1 MATVP
6 GTPQSDTA
14 VIADPGDLRG
24 PDIVLPESILPK
36 EEQEPPKGE
45 QETLVIDIP
54 APDRAAQYD
63 DGIDLTDDQD
73 APLPINIPP
82 VEIERPVDDDISDQF
97 IADYERTMMLDTAN
111 EAGLQD
117 GALKDML
124 SPDKEPVNVQETLDL
139 QGPGE
144 IIGPGPTE
152 EEIQAFTEAAKDL
165 PLSVVGGVFDAIE
178 ATVALAQEVVIFL
191 PAHIM
196 GIEVSEEFKKK
207 ASDIL
212 PDIPQSDSTVNQI
225 VRTLVQ
231 FGTGFGVV
239 NVARLAAGVAL
250 PAGRVPRLTVQELQ
264 FALGEGLAFP
274 ENQARFS
281 NILKQMGFDNAL
293 IDALRAPEKG
303 EQAESVI
310 LGRVKAALEGFLI
323 GLPFVFIEAL
333 APFIIGVFKSHRAV
347 DEARDRIVDYADQ
360 MVETGGEGRRVL
372 QENELL
378 FQQDVET
385 LSRTLNIDKD
395 QAERMM
401 TRAEE
406 MGISLDD
413 VIRNEGG
420 SIRVFADRG
429 GAPRTRDL
437 PPEQQAEA
445 GLKLNPEVTQEN
457 IRLKRGREGKEG
469 IGGPNLPRT
478 VIKAPA
484 GSGLPD
490 FVVGDITFDDWIA
503 RSEAL
508 QNPAQIMEAARWY
521 DDLFSVFLREAGG
534 DEKLAR
540 TTMRGWLVAQQNIG
554 VTGAL
559 NNVLLQAEQFARSVK
574 NKDLKM
580 GGLKTATDAIRSVLK
595 GKDIESGVASKI
607 SDFVDSADDKSVR
620 SWMDNQPDGGE
631 PFVVDVHTARDL
643 GFVDPSLM
651 NHLRRLGYDVP
662 DMPEG
667 VAFDQAGGGVKETK
681 YENRAEFGLALT
693 DHLNSIKWMGRSDW
707 KPKEIQAVGWA
718 GMMRLTGDRA
728 MSAQQA
734 FQQNRRRI
742 AFRVDPGAGSPF
754 AAKFG
759 DRFQALPFEE
769 QTRVTQVVTIR
780 AMEIAE
786 EVSGINLQ
794 GIVHAT
800 GGWEMFQNPAAV
812 AQTLATREGAER
824 AANVLGLL
832 LQQTD
837 VMINRVKDLTKNPK
851 AAAIDFIEEG
861 TVAFRENDALL
872 AFWDRLVEADS
883 SGLIKGYQPITTV
896 DGKVGIRVIVE
907 RPKGMG
913 AAKFTTLIDET
924 ISGRIRDML
933 EAGDETIRVRRYEAE
948 VTHATNDWRKDR
960 NGQAYRRRLAE
971 LGVGRTK
978 SNLTDNRRE
987 LEELIDAEITRAE
1000 GGPPPDRG
1008 GGGITVA
1015 ARGEEVV
1022 EGAEGVEVPPGL
1034 EGLSDAAILPGRHS
1048 PLVTR
1053 FIEENKRHLGIP
1065 SAGDDPTDIVTN
1077 IQRRLQSELEAF
1089 GRSAEDK
1096 SLAPGD
1102 LPSNI
1107 ETVPLVTIADD
1118 PLTVPEISG
1127 LARVL
1132 ADKLGIAPP
1141 GTMSI
1146 DDLGETAMEEGAYRG
1161 GNALTLTLNPTITDD
1176 GFVTVMPHEVGHVV
1190 SFRIEE
1196 MRRAMLTDGGEN
1208 IDDMI
1213 ERGVQLGTITRDEI
1227 EVIQGNRLFDGIVQT
1242 LRNINEGMSHKKA
1255 ESLAMDIAS
1264 ELQQITHS
1272 RRHWSWEQAETSDN
1286 MLAYMSHPSEIL
1298 ADGIADFM
1306 QYPLS
1311 VKDVMPNW
1319 TAFLKKLVNEDKL
1332 ISKVIAIASLSGIML
1347 PGLPELAKEVDQ
1359 SVLGDIDG

>member
-14 VIADPGDLRG
+14 VFADPGVLRG
-24 PDIVLPESILPK
+24 PDVVLPKSILPK

-124 SPDKEPVNVQETLDL
+124 SPDKEPVNVQEALDL

-178 ATVALAQEVVIFL
+178 ATVALAQEVLIFL

-250 PAGRVPRLTVQELQ
+250 PAARVARLTVQELQ

-310 LGRVKAALEGFLI
+310 LGRTKAALEGFLI

-347 DEARDRIVDYADQ
+347 DEARDRIVDYADE

-413 VIRNEGG
+413 IIRNEGG
-420 SIRVFADRG
+420 SIREFADRSSAQLARSSDSVGIRSNQQKLNQALSEIKPTGKTGQTTVKDVGAFFDARHKEVHGRKLDPENPEDIQIAVKSASADIKYQLQQAVTGKGWYTKDMEDAFQLAARIPGLESIADNPTHRIILTAMMGPSSNGKSVPLNFKIGAINMEQYLKDGTIPFGDPNFKIPKGLGLGKEVDPIRKNLKLIQDMIDDMGEEGFADFWVSEHTLGELTAIRKKFGLKTGPSKVMG
-429 GAPRTRDL
+429 GAKSIHAGGKIIGEKTGNFSLAMNGVDATTKDRWNIRGYHRQFGQTTD
-437 PPEQQAEA
+437 AK
-445 GLKLNPEVTQEN
+445 GLKGITDETGLVDALRGGEGPQMDAFWTQVSKNVGLDERDTQAVMWYYEQFLYN
-457 IRLKRGREGKEG
+457 DLGTSSKPRSFSDGAKELLESRGIDNSLDDPSKFAVEG
-469 IGGPNLPRT
+469 
-478 VIKAPA
+478 VAVDAPA
-484 GSGLPD
+484 GPGGTGVSS
-490 FVVGDITFDDWIA
+490 VKSRAV
-503 RSEAL
+503 E
-508 QNPAQIMEAARWY
+508 PAQ
-521 DDLFSVFLREAGG
+521 
-534 DEKLAR
+534 
-540 TTMRGWLVAQQNIG
+540 TPT
-554 VTGAL
+554 
-559 NNVLLQAEQFARSVK
+559 
-574 NKDLKM
+574 
-580 GGLKTATDAIRSVLK
+580 
-595 GKDIESGVASKI
+595 
-607 SDFVDSADDKSVR
+607 
-620 SWMDNQPDGGE
+620 
-631 PFVVDVHTARDL
+631 
-643 GFVDPSLM
+643 
-651 NHLRRLGYDVP
+651 
-662 DMPEG
+662 
-667 VAFDQAGGGVKETK
+667 
-681 YENRAEFGLALT
+681 
-693 DHLNSIKWMGRSDW
+693 
-707 KPKEIQAVGWA
+707 
-718 GMMRLTGDRA
+718 
-728 MSAQQA
+728 
-734 FQQNRRRI
+734 
-742 AFRVDPGAGSPF
+742 
-754 AAKFG
+754 
-759 DRFQALPFEE
+759 
-769 QTRVTQVVTIR
+769 
-780 AMEIAE
+780 
-786 EVSGINLQ
+786 
-794 GIVHAT
+794 
-800 GGWEMFQNPAAV
+800 
-812 AQTLATREGAER
+812 
-824 AANVLGLL
+824 
-832 LQQTD
+832 
-837 VMINRVKDLTKNPK
+837 
-851 AAAIDFIEEG
+851 
-861 TVAFRENDALL
+861 
-872 AFWDRLVEADS
+872 
-883 SGLIKGYQPITTV
+883 
-896 DGKVGIRVIVE
+896 
-907 RPKGMG
+907 
-913 AAKFTTLIDET
+913 
-924 ISGRIRDML
+924 
-933 EAGDETIRVRRYEAE
+933 
-948 VTHATNDWRKDR
+948 
-960 NGQAYRRRLAE
+960 
-971 LGVGRTK
+971 
-978 SNLTDNRRE
+978 
-987 LEELIDAEITRAE
+987 
-1000 GGPPPDRG
+1000 
-1008 GGGITVA
+1008 
-1015 ARGEEVV
+1015 
-1022 EGAEGVEVPPGL
+1022 GL
-1034 EGLSDAAILPGRHS
+1034 EGLTDAAILPPRHS

-1146 DDLGETAMEEGAYRG
+1146 DDLGETAMEPTAYRG
-1161 GNALTLTLNPTITDD
+1161 GNDLTLTLNPTITDD

-1196 MRRAMLTDGGEN
+1196 MRRAMLTDGEHGGGN
-1208 IDDMI
+1208 IDDMV

-1227 EVIQGNRLFDGIVQT
+1227 EVIQGNRLFDGIAQT
-1242 LRNINEGMSHKKA
+1242 LLNINEGMSRKKA
-1255 ESLAMDIAS
+1255 ENLAMDIAS
-1264 ELQQITHS
+1264 ELRQITHS